1 MQGRKEG
8 DSWYCKSTLQ
18 VGTPGSLADY
28 SQQSRDADL
37 APGQQGHQ
45 LAPSMGPGVI
55 GRRSMT
61 DLGAIG
67 DNLTTNLGR
76 EHFIAQHEALEH
88 AYRNLPLPKDSER
101 PKSYSPVCKF
111 SYLELTQKKLDRVNI
126 NFFWIQTLLVC
137 FSLKTSLVFTITT
150 EHSEK

>member
-8 DSWYCKSTLQ
+8 DSWSGKSTLQ

-37 APGQQGHQ
+37 APGQQSHHLQ
-45 LAPSMGPGVI
+45 SSMNPGVI
-55 GRRSMT
+55 GRRSVT

-67 DNLTTNLGR
+67 DNLSPALGR
-76 EHFIAQHEALEH
+76 EHFVAQHEALEH

-101 PKSYSPVCKF
+101 PKSYTPVIMTCM
-111 SYLELTQKKLDRVNI
+111 
-126 NFFWIQTLLVC
+126 
-137 FSLKTSLVFTITT
+137 
-150 EHSEK
+150 